1 MKKRVFQFQVLLI
14 VTLMSYGIQ
23 TNSIGIVDNQS
34 QSDNEERLEFVS
46 SKDTLVGNLPE
57 DVSITIWLQLTVF

>member
-1 MKKRVFQFQVLLI
+1 MKKQVFQFQVLLI